1 MMGSIPPW
9 VRRMLMTLGIV
20 AGPMLVVL
28 LFSYEIISVDV
39 NSFMEDQPSIDYQ
52 ESPRRLLPEGSIPLS
67 QPLYEGAISNP
78 VPADEVSLQRG
89 EILYNLHCA
98 VCHGPAGQ
106 GDGSVVQFWNTC
118 PGGQCQGESARRPAD
133 LTEARIDV
141 YPDSMIY
148 RIISQGFG
156 GMPPLR
162 ENLTERQRW
171 DVINHV
177 RSLP

>member
-1 MMGSIPPW
+1 
-9 VRRMLMTLGIV
+9 
-20 AGPMLVVL
+20 MLVVL

-39 NSFMEDQPSIDYQ
+39 TSFMEDQPSIDYQ

-67 QPLYEGAISNP
+67 QPLYGGATANP

-89 EILYNLHCA
+89 EILYQLHCA
-98 VCHGPAGQ
+98 VCHGPTGL
-106 GDGSVVQFWNTC
+106 GDGPVVQFWR
-118 PGGQCQGESARRPAD
+118 ESARRPAD
-133 LTEARIDV
+133 LTEVRIAE
-141 YPDSMIY
+141 YPGGTIY
-148 RIISQGFG
+148 RIISQGIG

-171 DVINHV
+171 DVINYV